1 MSKFAFTWLAWINHS
16 PLNYRTG
23 NFCLIASIYLSF
35 ALLHCNECHTNLYS
49 SWKGWN
55 KDISESASAGEYL
68 YVNVA
73 TLVSLLFVAS
83 CKVVVYSI
91 DGPGWHSAG
100 RVTQP
105 SYLVLPQSFTVN
117 PPTACLR
124 PSLSWLTSFAPTS
137 SPCCALGP
145 NPGRCHLS

>member
-23 NFCLIASIYLSF
+23 NFCLKASIYLSSS
-35 ALLHCNECHTNLYS
+35 LLHCTECHTNLYS
-49 SWKGWN
+49 SWQGWN
-55 KDISESASAGEYL
+55 RDISESASAGEYL
-68 YVNVA
+68 YVNVP

-91 DGPGWHSAG
+91 DGPGRHSAG

-145 NPGRCHLS
+145 NPCLCQLF